1 MSLFFRKIHNFLFDF
16 LTFLQRFSAKNGKT
30 YLFSGNYFWRFN
42 DESGVLD
49 SGYPR
54 TMDRWYGI
62 PANLDASLTLP
73 NGKTYFFKDNK
84 YWLFNNKWVKPERGY
99 PRKASKVWLGC
110 R

>member
-1 MSLFFRKIHNFLFDF
+1 
-16 LTFLQRFSAKNGKT
+16 
-30 YLFSGNYFWRFN
+30 
-42 DESGVLD
+42 
-49 SGYPR
+49 
-54 TMDRWYGI
+54 MDRWYGI

-110 R
+110 K